1 MSCSLVLKIQCCDPE
16 LQHHKDELNNLKSQL
31 SDKEIRQWHQHTSA
45 THRSGLVMQHL
56 RSQLHVE
63 LCTQA
68 WCKFYEII
76 STYPIIPKSEET
88 SRFTS
93 VHLCEAPGAFVT
105 SLNHYLKRWKGTCGI
120 HWQWIANTLNPYYE
134 GNSTDAMIADDRF
147 ILLTPDNWYFG
158 ADDSGDLMNPDNF
171 DALVETVRR
180 KFGSVNLV
188 S

>member
-1 MSCSLVLKIQCCDPE
+1 MIFLVLKTQCCDPE

-68 WCKFYEII
+68 WCKFHEII
-76 STYPIIPKSEET
+76 SKYPIIPKSEES

-158 ADDSGDLMNPDNF
+158 ADDSGDLMHPDNF
-171 DALVETVRR
+171 DALVQTVSR
-180 KFGSVNLV
+180 KCGSVNLV